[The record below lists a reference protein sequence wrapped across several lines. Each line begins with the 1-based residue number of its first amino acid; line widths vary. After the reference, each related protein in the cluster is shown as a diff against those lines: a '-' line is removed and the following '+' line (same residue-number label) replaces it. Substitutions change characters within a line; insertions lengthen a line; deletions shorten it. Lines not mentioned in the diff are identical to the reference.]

1 VPFLFGLVRLED
13 IRSVTAIS
21 DCITYSCHTP
31 ARSASQR
38 TSSVKAEAD
47 VANVLPPKPKP
58 RQDSEIFCHAGSDF
72 PKEQE
77 MNNPIQNEAETQEL
91 KREIPFRSAPK
102 DETNERTSMSIK
114 DPDTMLSMTVLLL
127 ACLVLAVLAHVVV

>member
-1 VPFLFGLVRLED
+1 
-13 IRSVTAIS
+13 
-21 DCITYSCHTP
+21 
-31 ARSASQR
+31 
-38 TSSVKAEAD
+38 
-47 VANVLPPKPKP
+47 
-58 RQDSEIFCHAGSDF
+58 
-72 PKEQE
+72 